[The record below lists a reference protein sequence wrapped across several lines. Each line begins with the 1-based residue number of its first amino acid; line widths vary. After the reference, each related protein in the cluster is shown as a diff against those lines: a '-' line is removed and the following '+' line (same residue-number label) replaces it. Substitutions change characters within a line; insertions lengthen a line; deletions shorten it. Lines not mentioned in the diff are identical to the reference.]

1 VISPTHR
8 RSARVVVEP
17 PSVIGQT
24 GASVAERRRVFA
36 ERSPGVV
43 VHSAW
48 RGPYAGRRG
57 PL

>member
-1 VISPTHR
+1 VIPPTR
-8 RSARVVVEP
+8 RWSARVVGEP

-43 VHSAW
+43 VHSTG
-48 RGPYAGRRG
+48 RGPYAGSAG
-57 PL
+57 L